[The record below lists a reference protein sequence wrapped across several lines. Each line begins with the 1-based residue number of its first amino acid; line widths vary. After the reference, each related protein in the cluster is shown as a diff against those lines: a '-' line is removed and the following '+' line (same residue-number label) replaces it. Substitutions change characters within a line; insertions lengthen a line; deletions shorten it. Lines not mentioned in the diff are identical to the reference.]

1 MGSVFSVFLGVVFVF
16 VGFLFA
22 SHGDS
27 SMDYV
32 SILFSSPLMH
42 IVVMMMLPLHL
53 FTEFAKCNWLSG
65 LINDLARAIWRWTE
79 KSCVCFVIRN
89 TYATCTQ
96 HGVLH
101 GHATL

>member
-42 IVVMMMLPLHL
+42 IVVMMMLPL
-53 FTEFAKCNWLSG
+53 
-65 LINDLARAIWRWTE
+65 
-79 KSCVCFVIRN
+79 IR
-89 TYATCTQ
+89 
-96 HGVLH
+96 
-101 GHATL
+101 